1 MNETKNQFFEK
12 IIKIDK
18 ILASSIKGEKK
29 ERINKLLT
37 SGVGE
42 IMTLPTQCVGTKIIS
57 RY

>member
-18 ILASSIKGEKK
+18 ILASSIKGGKK
-29 ERINKLLT
+29 RINKLLT